1 MKVLFPKLDSDGK
14 IDLLEVS
21 YEFASPMPDDV
32 LDDLT
37 NIKTAVE
44 AGVMSIEGGVRQ
56 NPLVEDHGQELERL
70 AQERAQEQQRQQNLR
85 LMDITEPT
93 F

>member
-1 MKVLFPKLDSDGK
+1 LFPKMDSSNE
-14 IDLLEVS
+14 IDLLDVS

-37 NIKTAVE
+37 NIKTAVD
-44 AGVMSIEGGVRQ
+44 GGFMSLEGAVRQ
-56 NPLVEDHGQELERL
+56 NPLVEDYGRELERL

-85 LMDITEPT
+85 MIDITEPT

>member
-1 MKVLFPKLDSDGK
+1 MLFRS
-14 IDLLEVS
+14 
-21 YEFASPMPDDV
+21 DDV

-44 AGVMSIEGGVRQ
+44 AGVLSIEGGVRQ
-56 NPLVEDHGQELERL
+56 NPLVDNHGLELDRL
-70 AQERAQEQQRQQNLR
+70 AQEKAQEQQRQQNLR